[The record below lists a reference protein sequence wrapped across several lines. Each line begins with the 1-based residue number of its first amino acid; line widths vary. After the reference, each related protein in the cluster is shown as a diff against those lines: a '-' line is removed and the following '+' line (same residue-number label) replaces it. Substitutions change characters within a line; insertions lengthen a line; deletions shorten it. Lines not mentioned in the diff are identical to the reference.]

1 MKKIV
6 LMGII
11 IVLTIIIYFCF
22 NDNKILYVNIG
33 DDILYKYNYQ
43 NDVINYLKK
52 NKNYEN
58 YIEYRKENYRITDFV
73 NDIEQNT
80 IYKDNKTVKNLLI
93 KADIITLWVGTND
106 IYYKINETDSN
117 QLYHYLDDVLE
128 DMENLFDLLRKNSKE
143 KIIVMGINHKNPDKL
158 EYFAYF
164 NQKLNELCNEYNMDF
179 VDTNNKN
186 KSLISNEIIKKIKK

>member
-80 IYKDNKTVKNLLI
+80 LYKDNKTVKNLLI